1 VIRGTATPA
10 ADEEEEMQRLTLIL
24 ATASA
29 VVAAS
34 PAFASD
40 WKGQPL
46 AVKRQMVAQVIDCM
60 KKRMSSDRLIS
71 YNQAS
76 KVCRETVDGRLE
88 KSTAGPLVAASDTVA
103 AK

>member
-1 VIRGTATPA
+1 
-10 ADEEEEMQRLTLIL
+10 MQRLALIL

-29 VVAAS
+29 VVATS

-46 AVKRQMVAQVIDCM
+46 AVKRHMVAQVIACM
-60 KKRMSSDRLIS
+60 KKRMYADRLIS

-76 KVCRETVDGRLE
+76 KVCRDEVEARLD
-88 KSTAGPLVAASDTVA
+88 KVSAGVLVADTAA